1 MKITINEQYY
11 LLKRQWLFD
20 RHVNIDVILIHL
32 NNCVTIKKSL
42 WNKDLDY
49 ILKLEFELL
58 CAVKVSLEYYENIW
72 FGKYIHGKL
81 FLLIKKVENIADGIL
96 LQQYYKQISTEKN
109 CWVKKGILWDIYLF

>member
-11 LLKRQWLFD
+11 LRKRQWLFD
-20 RHVNIDVILIHL
+20 RYVNIDVILIHL

-81 FLLIKKVENIADGIL
+81 FLLSLIIEIMV
-96 LQQYYKQISTEKN
+96 
-109 CWVKKGILWDIYLF
+109 

>member
-58 CAVKVSLEYYENIW
+58 CAVKVSLEYYEI
-72 FGKYIHGKL
+72 FDLVSI
-81 FLLIKKVENIADGIL
+81 FMENFF
-96 LQQYYKQISTEKN
+96 Y
-109 CWVKKGILWDIYLF
+109 